1 LAYSDS
7 KVLLLGL
14 DLRAPTISKSLK
26 IKKGIGITN
35 FITDKN
41 ITLQDIVIQLPEVDN
56 LDIITSGVIPPN
68 PTQLIMSQR
77 LEDLFET
84 VNDKYDYIIVDS
96 PPVSLVTDTILLDK
110 FADLF
115 MYVVRAEKL
124 DKRMLKVPFTL
135 HRDNKINNVAML
147 LNGIK
152 QSNNNYGY
160 GYGYGNELNK
170 PWYKKIFS

>member
-1 LAYSDS
+1 
-7 KVLLLGL
+7 
-14 DLRAPTISKSLK
+14 
-26 IKKGIGITN
+26 
-35 FITDKN
+35 
-41 ITLQDIVIQLPEVDN
+41 
-56 LDIITSGVIPPN
+56 
-68 PTQLIMSQR
+68 
-77 LEDLFET
+77 
-84 VNDKYDYIIVDS
+84 
-96 PPVSLVTDTILLDK
+96 
-110 FADLF
+110 

-135 HRDNKINNVAML
+135 HRDKKINNVAML